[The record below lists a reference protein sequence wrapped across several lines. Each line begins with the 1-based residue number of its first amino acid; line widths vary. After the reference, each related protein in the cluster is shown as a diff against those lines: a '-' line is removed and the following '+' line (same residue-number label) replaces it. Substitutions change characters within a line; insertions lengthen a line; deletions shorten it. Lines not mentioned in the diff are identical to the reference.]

1 MANVRR
7 TSLNLDFELVERAKA
22 ALGTSN
28 TTDTVNGALEDVA
41 RRAAL
46 ERLANW
52 RFDHLEPDWLE
63 KLRSGD
69 HYAPDEHDRVE

>member
-22 ALGTSN
+22 DLGTSG
-28 TTDTVNGALEDVA
+28 TTETLHRALEEVT

-52 RFDHLEPDWLE
+52 SFDHLEPDWLE
-63 KLRSGD
+63 NLRSGD

>member
-1 MANVRR
+1 MAKVRR
-7 TSLNLDFELVERAKA
+7 TSLNLDFELVAEAKV
-22 ALGTSN
+22 ALGTGG
-28 TTDTVNGALEDVA
+28 TTETVNRALEEVA

-46 ERLANW
+46 ERLAEL

-63 KLRSGD
+63 KLRAGD